1 MMWKNA
7 MNKGEEK
14 VEFIA
19 LEGETEMT
27 SPETFA
33 SNLIE
38 WAVERKASDLFVSDN
53 ENSASVSIKRFGK
66 VEIVRHLAR
75 SYGRR
80 LQGHLR
86 VLAGGDPGE
95 MIRPSEGRGIVQT
108 PGGRTVDL
116 RMSTMPTM
124 FGQDVAIRLFD
135 PVYGARSIDNMG
147 FLQDEL
153 EKIKRLIYQRSGL
166 ILVAGPVASGK
177 SSTLYAA
184 IEELNDGSRKIHTLE
199 DPIEHA
205 LPGVMQ
211 SQVNLRAGL
220 DFADLLS
227 SVMRHSP
234 DVIMIG
240 EIRDSKTASTAVR
253 AGASGQ
259 LVLAT
264 IHAKTAAEAVDS
276 MLQYGTNPKFLA
288 SALIGVI
295 NQRLVRHLCPACAR
309 PLNVSGL
316 RDISV
321 RVTSH
326 LNGQDPCLF
335 SAVGCEACYG
345 DGYDRLTCVPEIV
358 DFDYALSEKVA
369 QGCSAGEIESF
380 ACQNGRLHLSEVM
393 ALRVLL
399 GITSADEAN
408 RMVANPLL
416 AELAM
421 RARA

>member
-1 MMWKNA
+1 MWKNA

-14 VEFIA
+14 VEFIE

-66 VEIVRHLAR
+66 VEVVRHLAR

-135 PVYGARSIDNMG
+135 PVYGARSINSMG

-295 NQRLVRHLCPACAR
+295 NQRLVRHLCSACAR

-321 RVTSH
+321 RVTSQ

-335 SAVGCEACYG
+335 SAVGCEDCYG
-345 DGYDRLTCVPEIV
+345 EGYDRLTCVPEIV
-358 DFDYALSEKVA
+358 DFDHALSEKVA

-421 RARA
+421 RARV